1 MLSPDTRSRR
11 RPFPPFSSSSTTAL
25 SVARLFFVNL
35 CSLCTSLATPRIVAR
50 SVSNSSSPTDFVV
63 AHVPERDLR
72 LAPTRSTTTKSVG
85 ALDAAVFARDTTR
98 QTTFA
103 FAFAFAFASSAR
115 VVVVSC
121 AETFAYASNRT
132 RNRASVVCAETRDG
146 DDARVS
152 LVVSLVARHVVVVV
166 VVVVITIIIIIII
179 FPNDPSHVR
188 LPMPTDETDRPTD
201 ETDRRTVA
209 RAPRASRLAPRARS
223 SSPVARRSSSAWG
236 DGRESL

>member
-1 MLSPDTRSRR
+1 M
-11 RPFPPFSSSSTTAL
+11 
-25 SVARLFFVNL
+25 
-35 CSLCTSLATPRIVAR
+35 
-50 SVSNSSSPTDFVV
+50 
-63 AHVPERDLR
+63 
-72 LAPTRSTTTKSVG
+72 
-85 ALDAAVFARDTTR
+85 
-98 QTTFA
+98 
-103 FAFAFAFASSAR
+103 FAFASSAR

-152 LVVSLVARHVVVVV
+152 LVVSLVARHVVAVAIIIIV
-166 VVVVITIIIIIII
+166 IIIIIIIFI

-188 LPMPTDETDRPTD
+188 LPMPTD

-223 SSPVARRSSSAWG
+223 SSPVARRSSSSVLGA
-236 DGRESL
+236 RRRT